1 MLWTGSWAL
10 LQTSRFV
17 PVCMQGVMRDAETL
31 FAEPQG
37 KGDTRIFTVTF
48 RESPTGNSAMIKT
61 TCMTLQLFL
70 STRQAFDVR

>member
-1 MLWTGSWAL
+1 
-10 LQTSRFV
+10 
-17 PVCMQGVMRDAETL
+17 MRDAETL